1 MHLSFRAKCI
11 AGSSYLSSYFC
22 NGRSDTHLPFLPHH
36 RSLPTLFPYR
46 VSTRMTHNDKPLAAE
61 TLPGYS
67 PSASTRRSSLS
78 LSLRSSFLSLL
89 GFVTL
94 LYYLGIFATYS
105 GTQHHVY
112 QPSPHPHVQSVFSAS
127 LAKCEAISAPV
138 GPPKDFHQRKRS
150 ERAEPDL
157 QDVVIRNATLWTG
170 NQHGHEVLTERD
182 VLLSNG
188 IIKRIAHT
196 RENEFLGH
204 DAKTDR
210 IKVIDAA
217 GRWVTPGLVDM
228 HVHLSVGPVTSLSG
242 DQDVNS
248 IGKNTNP
255 YLRTI
260 DAMNQHDA
268 SFRKSLAGGITTGL
282 VLPGSAN
289 SMGGQ
294 AFPIKYRQPS
304 SHLPQDRLIEPPT
317 SLARLGQGKGSS
329 FQHSLLQNDVE
340 TGLHRND
347 SSSSW
352 RYMKMACGEN
362 ARRVYKMTR
371 MDEAWDFRRTF
382 SAAKA
387 LKNKQDAFC
396 DSVKSFVSLHGS
408 HTSPST
414 LAEAEFPDNLE
425 LEALVALLRGK
436 VKLNTHCYTQ
446 VDFEAFVRHSNE
458 FEFSVAAFHHA
469 HESYLVPDLLK
480 QTYGNVTPAIAI
492 FSTNANYKLEAYFGT
507 PFAGAILASHN
518 ITPVYK
524 SDHPVTDSR
533 RILNQAAQAHHFG
546 LGETDA
552 LRSVISAPAERLGLD
567 HRLGYI
573 RQGWDADV
581 VVWNTHPLRMGATP
595 VEVVIDGVPQLGP
608 HAPMPSPDLP
618 RSEEELKGE
627 KHQWHPAA
635 PAAPKAGNFTS
646 DIAKVKSS
654 YDSIITFESLAFPS
668 AKPPTPNCT
677 AFVNVGQRFFR
688 SRDEQRIS
696 TETFSSASGTIV
708 VADGKVL
715 CSGEACSS
723 AVCPSPIIR
732 TIDVNGGVVLPGLT
746 SFGSNLGLTDIVSE
760 ADASDGYTLDPTSQ
774 NAILQTPEYL
784 RTWSTA
790 RAVDG
795 LQFNGHDLLRA
806 RASGVTKAIVFPQSD
821 TFFSGISVKFDTGAE
836 TVLSPGAVEVEE
848 VAAHVTLV
856 HNREG
861 FSISEQLGLLRKLLS
876 GNNEGNDVWNRVAKG
891 KLPLVVTALRADHIS
906 HLLRL
911 SDSFPRVKLVISG
924 AAEAHLIAEEIAKR
938 NVPVLLIP
946 QTWPRTFDELRG
958 LSGPPLT
965 RETTLSSLIKAGV
978 KVGLKIEE
986 AWMAS
991 NLLWDSTRAALETNG
1006 LLGKKE
1012 VLELVSTRL
1021 DDVLGIEKGDMK
1033 EEEFV
1038 VYDGNPFEYG
1048 AKVIAVHSKRGTE
1061 VVEV

>member
-1 MHLSFRAKCI
+1 MHL
-11 AGSSYLSSYFC
+11 
-22 NGRSDTHLPFLPHH
+22 SDTHLPFSPHH
-36 RSLPTLFPYR
+36 RNLPTLFSYR
-46 VSTRMTHNDKPLAAE
+46 VLTRMSDNDKPLAAE
-61 TLPGYS
+61 MLPSYS
-67 PSASTRRSSLS
+67 PSASTRRSRLS

-94 LYYLGIFATYS
+94 VYYLGIFATYS

-150 ERAEPDL
+150 ERAEPNL

-196 RENEFLGH
+196 RENEFLAL
-204 DAKTDR
+204 DDKSDKT
-210 IKVIDAA
+210 KVIDAA

-268 SFRKSLAGGITTGL
+268 SFRKSLAGGITAGL

-294 AFPIKYRQPS
+294 AFPIKFRQPS

-329 FQHSLLQNDVE
+329 SQHSLLQHNVE

-396 DSVKSFVSLHGS
+396 DSAKSFVSLHGS

-414 LAEAEFPDNLE
+414 LAEAEFPDDLE

-608 HAPMPSPDLP
+608 HAPVPSPDLP
-618 RSEEELKGE
+618 KSEEELKSE
-627 KHQWHPAA
+627 KHQSHPAA
-635 PAAPKAGNFTS
+635 PAAPKAGNFSS
-646 DIAKVKSS
+646 DIEKVKST
-654 YDSIITFESLAFPS
+654 YDSIITFDSLAFPS

-677 AFVNVGQRFFR
+677 AFINVGQRFFR

-715 CSGEACSS
+715 CSGKACSS
-723 AVCPSPIIR
+723 AVCHSSSIRII
-732 TIDVNGGVVLPGLT
+732 DAHGGVVLPGLT

-760 ADASDGYTLDPTSQ
+760 ADASDGYTFDPTTSP
-774 NAILQTPEYL
+774 NAIVQTPEYL
-784 RTWSTA
+784 RTWPTA

-876 GNNEGNDVWNRVAKG
+876 GDNAGNDVWSRVAKG
-891 KLPLVVTALRADHIS
+891 KLPLVVTAL
-906 HLLRL
+906 
-911 SDSFPRVKLVISG
+911 P
-924 AAEAHLIAEEIAKR
+924 EEIAKR

-965 RETTLSSLIKAGV
+965 RETTLSSLVKAGV
-978 KVGLKIEE
+978 RVGLKIEE

-1006 LLGKKE
+1006 LLGKKQ
-1012 VLELVSTRL
+1012 VLELVSTGL
-1021 DDVLGIEKGDMK
+1021 DDVLGIDKGDMK

-1048 AKVIAVHSKRGTE
+1048 AKVIAVHSRRGTE